1 MTREGFQLDQVD
13 FEGVYEGRSLIA
25 GAEMSFPVAPWDIGG
40 PQPAVVALVDAGVF
54 RGEVLDAGCGLGE
67 NAIFLASRG
76 LRVTGVDGAEA
87 ALRTAR
93 ERAAERGVEVT
104 FTHTE
109 VTTFAGVEQ
118 RFDTVLD
125 SALYHC
131 LDDDQRT
138 AYAEALWRV
147 TTPGARLHLLCFA
160 DVGNEAFGLPMTV
173 SQDDLRTHL
182 GGRWHIRDIE
192 PADYTTSITRDTFTH
207 LGDERLS
214 QVGMTVDVPNVRTDD
229 QGRVLARMWH
239 LHAER
244 A

>member
-1 MTREGFQLDQVD
+1 MTQEDFRLDRVD

-25 GAEMSFPVAPWDIGG
+25 GADMSFPIAPWDIGG
-40 PQPAVVALVDAGVF
+40 PQPAVVALADAGAF
-54 RGEVLDAGCGLGE
+54 RGEVLDVGCGLGE
-67 NAIFLASRG
+67 NAIFLAGRG
-76 LRVTGVDGAEA
+76 LRVTGVDGAQA
-87 ALRTAR
+87 ALRTAG

-104 FTHTE
+104 FGHTD
-109 VTTFAGVEQ
+109 VTTFDGVEQ

-131 LDDDQRT
+131 LDGDQRT

-147 TTPGARLHLLCFA
+147 TKPEATLHLLCFA
-160 DVGNEAFGLPMTV
+160 DVGNDGFGLPMTV

-192 PADYTTSITRDTFTH
+192 ATDYTTSVTRETFAH
-207 LGDERLS
+207 IGAERLS
-214 QVGMTVDVPNVRTDD
+214 QVGMSVDLPKVRTDD
-229 QGRVLARMWH
+229 QDRFLARMWH
-239 LHAER
+239 LQAER

>member
-1 MTREGFQLDQVD
+1 MSDQGFRLDRVD
-13 FEGVYEGRSLIA
+13 FDGVYEGRSLLT
-25 GAEMSFPVAPWDIGG
+25 GADLPFPVAPWDIGE
-40 PQPAVVALVDAGVF
+40 PQPAVVALADRF
-54 RGEVLDAGCGLGE
+54 RGEVLDVGCGLGE
-67 NAIFLASRG
+67 NAIYLAGRG

-93 ERAAERGVEVT
+93 ERAAQRGVEVT
-104 FTHTE
+104 FVHTD
-109 VTTFAGVEQ
+109 VTTFDGVAG

-131 LDDDQRT
+131 LDADQRT

-147 TTPGARLHLLCFA
+147 TSPGAELYLLCFA

-182 GGRWHIRDIE
+182 GGRWRIHAIE
-192 PADYTTSITRDTFTH
+192 PADYTMSITSETFA
-207 LGDERLS
+207 GAGPERLG
-214 QVGMTVDVPNVRTDD
+214 QMGFTVDAPNVRTDD
-229 QGRVLARMWH
+229 RGRFLARMWR